1 MGSPTRGTPS
11 RPRARR
17 LAACAGAVGAA
28 MLGTTLVAAAP
39 APAATGAG
47 APAAAVAPAAVAAA
61 PTPEQTAVLERY
73 VTDTYASLAAMT
85 DDTTGLPADNI
96 GGDLDPASASAY
108 TSPTNIG
115 GYLWSTVMA
124 RDLGIVTVDEAY
136 DLMSTTLATVE
147 GLDRHE
153 PSGMFYNWYD
163 PATGERV
170 RNWPGDGVVVDQ
182 FLSSVDNGW
191 LAAALRVVA
200 EAEPR
205 LADEATAVYDD
216 MNFGAFYNADALPD
230 RGLGLLRGGFWDE
243 VQTEGSVPGDYLGT
257 GTEVFYT
264 GHHYDTQVS
273 ETRIAT
279 YLGIAEGDVP
289 PETYYATWRTFPA
302 SCDWAWQESRPSGVT
317 RSYLGVDVF
326 EGAYS
331 YRGMSIVPGWGGS
344 MFEALMPDMLVPES
358 EWGPTSWG
366 VNHPLFVE
374 AQKQHGMDEA
384 GYGYWG
390 FSPASNPFGGYAE
403 YGVDQLGMR
412 DDGYL
417 SDGVTDV
424 DVDRFGCTE
433 GTNPDPEYQDGVV
446 TPHASFLGLS
456 YDPEGV
462 LANLAALES
471 DFDSYGPGGFYDS
484 IAVRSGTVA
493 EKYLSLD
500 QSMIVAAVGNYLLDG
515 ALQDYFVDE
524 QLETALRPLMEAE
537 VFAASAEPVVP
548 VLAAPAAGTVLTDP
562 RTTFSGTG
570 EPGAE
575 LTVSATPVDATLP
588 EGDAVPEVD
597 VAPEADA
604 AALAAQTLCTAAVDA
619 EGAWSCDGQTAL
631 EPGTYVL
638 AISTTSTAGVTVPGA
653 ADVTVEVAAVPTEE
667 PTTPVPTDP
676 APTDPAP
683 VAPAPTDPA
692 PGTDPDA
699 AVPGDGSGAADG
711 APGSDLAQTGAG
723 GTVPLVV
730 LGAFAILL
738 GAAAVVLVRTRRRD

>member
-1 MGSPTRGTPS
+1 MGSPNRGTPS
-11 RPRARR
+11 RTSPTPTGAAADVPVSAAPRSGLRR
-17 LAACAGAVGAA
+17 AVTACAVTVGASLVA
-28 MLGTTLVAAAP
+28 TSLVAAAP
-39 APAATGAG
+39 APVATTSHSG
-47 APAAAVAPAAVAAA
+47 AAVAPVVPSAV
-61 PTPEQTAVLERY
+61 TPEQEATLERY
-73 VTDTYASLAAMT
+73 AADTYDSLAAMT
-85 DDTTGLPADNI
+85 DPATGLPADNI
-96 GGDLDPASASAY
+96 GGALDPATRSAY

-124 RDLGIVTVDEAY
+124 RDLGIVTADEAY
-136 DLMSTTLATVE
+136 DLMSMTLATVD

-163 PATGERV
+163 PATGDRV
-170 RNWPGDGVVVDQ
+170 RSWPGDGAVVEQ

-205 LADEATAVYDD
+205 LADEATAIYDD
-216 MNFGAFYNADALPD
+216 MNFGVYYNADALPD

-243 VQTEGSVPGDYLGT
+243 KQTEGSVPGDYLGT
-257 GTEVFYT
+257 GQDVYYT
-264 GHHYDTQVS
+264 GHHYDTTVS

-289 PETYYATWRTFPA
+289 PETYYATWRTFP
-302 SCDWAWQESRPSGVT
+302 STCDWAWQESRPSGVT
-317 RSYLGVDVF
+317 RTYLGVDVF

-366 VNHPLFVE
+366 VNHPLVVE
-374 AQKQHGMDEA
+374 AQKQHGLDEA

-417 SDGVTDV
+417 SDGVTNV
-424 DVDRFGCTE
+424 DVDSFGCAE

-462 LANLAALES
+462 LANLDGLES
-471 DFDSYGPGGFYDS
+471 DFDSYGPGGFYDA

-493 EKYLSLD
+493 QTYLSLD
-500 QSMIVAAVGNYLLDG
+500 QSMIMAAIGNYLTDG
-515 ALQDYFVDE
+515 SLQDYFVDD
-524 QLETALRPLMEAE
+524 QLEAALRPLMEAE
-537 VFAASAEPVVP
+537 VFSASAEAVVP
-548 VLAAPAAGTVLTDP
+548 VLDSPAAGTVLTDP

-575 LTVSATPVDATLP
+575 LTVTATPT
-588 EGDAVPEVD
+588 GDV
-597 VAPEADA
+597 
-604 AALAAQTLCTAAVDA
+604 AALAVQTLCTAPVDA
-619 EGAWSCDGQTAL
+619 DGAWSCDGQPTLA
-631 EPGTYVL
+631 PGTYAL
-638 AISTTSTAGVTVPGA
+638 AISTTSTAGVTTPGEV
-653 ADVTVEVAAVPTEE
+653 DVTVEVAAAPTEE
-667 PTTPVPTDP
+667 PTPPAPTDP

-683 VAPAPTDPA
+683 APETTAPVAPGAGGGGSTD
-692 PGTDPDA
+692 
-699 AVPGDGSGAADG
+699 GDGADRSAQGGDLAETGTDG
-711 APGSDLAQTGAG
+711 APVLAGAALL
-723 GTVPLVV
+723 TV
-730 LGAFAILL
+730 LL
-738 GAAAVVLVRTRRRD
+738 GAATVLLARRRRLG

>member
-1 MGSPTRGTPS
+1 MGYLSRGTPS
-11 RPRARR
+11 RPDTTPDASGASPAARR
-17 LAACAGAVGAA
+17 GVRPDLRRGLAACAMTVGAT
-28 MLGTTLVAAAP
+28 LVGSTLVAAAP
-39 APAATGAG
+39 APAA
-47 APAAAVAPAAVAAA
+47 PAASVSGGAAA
-61 PTPEQTAVLERY
+61 AALPGALTPEQERTLERY
-73 VTDTYASLAAMT
+73 VTDTYASLTAMT
-85 DDTTGLPADNI
+85 DPTTGLPADNI
-96 GGDLDPASASAY
+96 EGDLDPATRSAY

-115 GYLWSTVMA
+115 GYLWSTVLA
-124 RDLGIVTVDEAY
+124 RDLGILTADEAY
-136 DLMSTTLATVE
+136 DLLSTTLTTVD
-147 GLDRHE
+147 GLDTHE

-163 PATGERV
+163 PATGDRV

-205 LADEATAVYDD
+205 LADEATAIYDE
-216 MNFGAFYNADALPD
+216 MNFGVFYNADALPD

-243 VQTEGSVPGDYLGT
+243 VEASGSVPGDYLGT
-257 GTEVFYT
+257 GTNVYYT
-264 GHHYDTQVS
+264 GHHYDTTVS

-279 YLGIAEGDVP
+279 YLGIAEGDIP
-289 PETYYATWRTFPA
+289 AETYYATWRTFP
-302 SCDWAWQESRPSGVT
+302 STCDWAWQESRPSGVT
-317 RSYLGVDVF
+317 RTYLGVDVF

-462 LANLAALES
+462 LANLGNLES
-471 DFDSYGPGGFYDS
+471 DFDSYGPGGFYDA

-515 ALQDYFVDE
+515 ALQDYFVDD
-524 QLETALRPLMEAE
+524 QLEAALRPLMEAE
-537 VFAASAEPVVP
+537 VFAASAEAVVP

-575 LTVSATPVDATLP
+575 LTVTAAPT
-588 EGDAVPEVD
+588 GDVT
-597 VAPEADA
+597 
-604 AALAAQTLCTAAVDA
+604 ALAVQTLCTAPVDA
-619 EGAWSCDGQTAL
+619 DGAWSCDGQTSLA
-631 EPGTYVL
+631 PGTYAL
-638 AISTTSTAGVTVPGA
+638 AISTTSTAGVTTPGEV
-653 ADVTVEVAAVPTEE
+653 DVMVEVAAAPTEE
-667 PTTPVPTDP
+667 PTPPVPTDP
-676 APTDPAP
+676 APAPETTAP
-683 VAPAPTDPA
+683 VAPVSGERADRSAAGGSLAET
-692 PGTDPDA
+692 GTDGTP
-699 AVPGDGSGAADG
+699 VLVGAA
-711 APGSDLAQTGAG
+711 LL
-723 GTVPLVV
+723 TV
-730 LGAFAILL
+730 LL
-738 GAAAVVLVRTRRRD
+738 GAATVFLARRRRLG

>member
-17 LAACAGAVGAA
+17 LTACAGAVGTA
-28 MLGTTLVAAAP
+28 MLGTTLLAAAP
-39 APAATGAG
+39 APADARAG
-47 APAAAVAPAAVAAA
+47 APAAAAVVAPAAA

-73 VTDTYASLAAMT
+73 VTDAYASLAAMT

-96 GGDLDPASASAY
+96 GVDGAGEDFDLASASAY

-124 RDLGIVTVDEAY
+124 RDLGILTADEAY

-163 PATGERV
+163 PATGDRV
-170 RNWPGDGVVVDQ
+170 RSWPGDGVVVDQ

-205 LADEATAVYDD
+205 LAAEATAVYDD
-216 MNFGAFYNADALPD
+216 MTFGAFYNPDALPD

-243 VQTEGSVPGDYLGT
+243 VETEGSVPGDYLGT
-257 GTEVFYT
+257 GTDVYYT

-433 GTNPDPEYQDGVV
+433 GTNPEPGYQDGVV

-493 EKYLSLD
+493 QKYLSLD

-515 ALQDYFVDE
+515 ALQDYFVDD

-562 RTTFSGTG
+562 RATFSGTG

-575 LTVSATPVDATLP
+575 LTVSATLVDAGL
-588 EGDAVPEVD
+588 
-597 VAPEADA
+597 PEADA
-604 AALAAQTLCTAAVDA
+604 VALAAQALCTAAVDA

-631 EPGTYVL
+631 EPGTYTL

-683 VAPAPTDPA
+683 TDPAPVDPAPTDPA

-699 AVPGDGSGAADG
+699 AVPGDGAGAADG
-711 APGSDLAQTGAG
+711 APGSDLAETGAG
-723 GTVPLVV
+723 GAVPLVV
-730 LGAFAILL
+730 LGAFSVLL
-738 GAAAVVLVRTRRRD
+738 GAAAVVLARTRRRD